1 MQEPLS
7 DRRIGV
13 YGGTFDPVH
22 WGHLL
27 AAEHARESLDLETI
41 VFLPARQSPLKPDRR
56 PAMARHRIAMLEL
69 SLFGNDRFRLDTCEL
84 EREGV
89 SYTVDTLRALRQAHP
104 QWDIHL
110 LLGADA
116 IVDFDKWK
124 APDQI
129 VRLARLCVL
138 ERGGH
143 PPPDMGRLAP
153 WTDSLPASRRPQA
166 VRIPQIEISSREI
179 RAHVRAGRSIRY
191 LVHPAVEAYIAEHH
205 LYADP

>member
-124 APDQI
+124 APD
-129 VRLARLCVL
+129 
-138 ERGGH
+138 
-143 PPPDMGRLAP
+143 RLAP